1 MKKLT
6 TALVVVFAV
15 LLTGCAGL
23 STGQNALLGGATAIA
38 LTQHSP
44 LGVKLVAAAIG
55 ATVASNVGAQAQAH
69 AQAANPC
76 WQNPGY
82 VYVVQN
88 GKPTCVPSSAGGQYG
103 SYGSGEHP
111 AITRARAIGQQRAAQ
126 KGLREAAEAAYVEA
140 CTIGGGC
147 DDNRTSRGRYFGSN
161 GIYGNNRG
169 AVWR

>member
-1 MKKLT
+1 MRKLSI
-6 TALVVVFAV
+6 ALAV
-15 LLTGCAGL
+15 ALLVILTGCAGL
-23 STGQNALLGGATAIA
+23 PTGQNQLLGAATAIA
-38 LTQHSP
+38 LTKDSP
-44 LGVKLVAAAIG
+44 IGVKLLAAAIG
-55 ATVASNVGAQAQAH
+55 ATVAGNVGAQAQAH
-69 AQAANPC
+69 AQATNPC

-82 VYVVQN
+82 TYVVQN

-147 DDNRTSRGRYFGSN
+147 DDNRTRRGRSFVPTSV
-161 GIYGNNRG
+161 YGNNPG
-169 AVWR
+169 VVWR